1 MEVYSLNGKIIDEGK
16 ADIKWYIDIDNG
28 TIQNI
33 DGMYV
38 VFEDANDSDIK
49 LSSKKEIVGIINL
62 RMEVGIQKRQMDAS
76 LDIMSK

>member
-1 MEVYSLNGKIIDEGK
+1 
-16 ADIKWYIDIDNG
+16 
-28 TIQNI
+28 
-33 DGMYV
+33 MYV
-38 VFEDANDSDIK
+38 VFEDANKADIK